1 MDLNELIERERI
13 RDVIYRYCE
22 AVDAKDW
29 VKVMAS
35 FTEDAT
41 ISHGSYDGP
50 ADKFLGFIQDILN
63 KMTKTVHSIGGTV
76 ISIDGNRAK
85 ISTTFSSF
93 HQVSGEYAQVGPV
106 KTGGVDTDWIVAG
119 RYVDNLIKVKGEWKI
134 KNRQASNDWTCVQ
147 PSNPS

>member
-29 VKVMAS
+29 VKVMTS

-50 ADKFLGFIQDILN
+50 ADKFLDFIQDILN
-63 KMTKTVHSIGGTV
+63 KMTKTVHSIGRTV
-76 ISIDGNRAK
+76 ISIDGNRAI

-93 HQVSGEYAQVGPV
+93 HQVSGEYDQVGPV

-119 RYVDNLIKVKGEWKI
+119 RYVDDRIKVEGEWKI
-134 KNRQASNDWTCVQ
+134 QNREASNDWTRLQ

>member
-1 MDLNELIERERI
+1 MDLNEIIERERI

-29 VKVMAS
+29 DNVMAS
-35 FTEDAT
+35 FTPDAK

-50 ADKFLGFIQDILN
+50 AETFLGFVQGILN
-63 KMTKTVHSIGGTV
+63 KMTATVHVIGGTT

-85 ISTTFSSF
+85 LSTAFTSF
-93 HQVSGEYAQVGPV
+93 HSIPGKYDEVGPV
-106 KTGGVDTDWIVAG
+106 KTGGVDTDWIVSG
-119 RYVDNLIKVKGEWKI
+119 RYVDNLVKIDGEWKI
-134 KNRQASNDWTCVQ
+134 SERRASNDWTRVQ